1 MRYTHA
7 GGVVVRVDGG
17 PRHYLLVRAKRSRA
31 WVFPKGHIEAGET
44 LEQAAVREVA
54 EEAGVHAEILARVAD
69 TTYRIGRDRA
79 NVAYFVVRYTGEF
92 PDGEGRDRRW
102 WSYREARNVIGYD
115 NLREVLDSAERSF
128 R

>member
-1 MRYTHA
+1 MKYTHA

-17 PRHYLLVRAKRSRA
+17 PRHYLLIRAKRSRA
-31 WVFPKGHIEAGET
+31 WVFPKGHVERGET

-54 EEAGVHAEILARVAD
+54 EEAGVHAAVLGRVAD
-69 TTYRIGRDRA
+69 TSYRVGRDRIT
-79 NVAYFVVRYTGEF
+79 VAYFVVRYTGEF
-92 PDGEGRDRRW
+92 HENEGRDRRW